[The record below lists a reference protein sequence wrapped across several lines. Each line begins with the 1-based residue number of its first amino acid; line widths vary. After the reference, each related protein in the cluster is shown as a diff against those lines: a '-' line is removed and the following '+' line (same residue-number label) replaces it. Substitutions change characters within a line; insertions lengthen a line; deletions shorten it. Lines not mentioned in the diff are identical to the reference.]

1 MICSWTGPKWGW
13 QSAWTGMVS
22 DRRLATRSAFA
33 GAAERAEM
41 AFDHETSMMKNQLL
55 TKVELLH
62 RLEPTKALFQSLS
75 ARIELFERCLTFRFG
90 VMLVANLAFWTTMY
104 KLG

>member
-1 MICSWTGPKWGW
+1 M
-13 QSAWTGMVS
+13 AS
-22 DRRLATRSAFA
+22 DRRLAARSAFT

-41 AFDHETSMMKNQLL
+41 AFDHETSTMKNQLL

-75 ARIELFERCLTFRFG
+75 ARIDLFERRLTFRFG
-90 VMLVANLAFWTTMY
+90 VMLAANFAFWTAVY